1 MFMTIFKIIRP
12 YLIRYLAKST
22 ADYLETRRVQRLKRG
37 LEETVE
43 PEAQVYPETLPAR
56 ATVWYTI
63 SGVVL
68 GSALG
73 VILAVLFRPQ
83 IDG

>member
-43 PEAQVYPETLPAR
+43 PGTPLSPETLPAR
-56 ATVWYTI
+56 EAVWYTL
-63 SGVVL
+63 SGVLL

-73 VILAVLFRPQ
+73 LILAALFRPA
-83 IDG
+83 D

>member
-12 YLIRYLAKST
+12 YLIRYLAKSA

-56 ATVWYTI
+56 AVVWYTL
-63 SGVVL
+63 SGMVL
-68 GSALG
+68 GSVFG
-73 VILAVLFRPQ
+73 YILAVLFRPA
-83 IDG
+83 D